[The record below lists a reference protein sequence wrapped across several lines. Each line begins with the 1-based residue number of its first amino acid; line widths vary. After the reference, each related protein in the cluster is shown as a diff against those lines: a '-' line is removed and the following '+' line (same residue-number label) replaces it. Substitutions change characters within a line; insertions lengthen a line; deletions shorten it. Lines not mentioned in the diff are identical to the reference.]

1 MGSLGWKWRR
11 LRAMSAQEVATRLV
25 RAVRERVSPLPKEP
39 PDATWRRHYAAHV
52 PVACLYSTHSK
63 TWRLSLRQNNTKPSG
78 QNSFGGIIASMSAMR
93 FRVLFAIVLLIALM
107 LRMGVVMIV
116 HPGSEQ
122 YDRLYLTYDA
132 RGYHD
137 LAVIFQKDGITK
149 EFMDK
154 VAIVAPG
161 YPLLLGVIYRL
172 FGVNLTPPLIANVI
186 LSVLTCAIV
195 MLLTRRAFGE
205 PASIVAG
212 LLFALHPHSIRFTA
226 ILYSETL
233 FMFITSVFIFSLL
246 NIHEL
251 NKMWWLRLAGVAAIA
266 ALGAFSRISML
277 YFSVLAVL
285 VWLLCNN
292 TGWRLKAQRFAL
304 FVALYLTFLSPWMIY
319 NKIHHDTF
327 KLSISGEY
335 NLLALVVASARADD
349 IDTFHK
355 VKNELINS
363 AYERAKQDGVEDVFK
378 TSPYFL
384 DRAIEEI
391 NKDVGRFIWSQIKGV
406 FNFWFRP
413 VQAQSS
419 RASELV
425 QSGRGIVYY
434 IYYSYV
440 SQLILFLAWIALFF
454 DKGKIPTPWKVLS
467 VVAVIYFA
475 FTVGNAAYSRFFLH
489 ALPYIIP
496 IAAASLVSFQDRI
509 SRLIAK
515 K

>member
-1 MGSLGWKWRR
+1 
-11 LRAMSAQEVATRLV
+11 
-25 RAVRERVSPLPKEP
+25 
-39 PDATWRRHYAAHV
+39 
-52 PVACLYSTHSK
+52 
-63 TWRLSLRQNNTKPSG
+63 
-78 QNSFGGIIASMSAMR
+78 
-93 FRVLFAIVLLIALM
+93 
-107 LRMGVVMIV
+107 
-116 HPGSEQ
+116 
-122 YDRLYLTYDA
+122 
-132 RGYHD
+132 
-137 LAVIFQKDGITK
+137 
-149 EFMDK
+149 
-154 VAIVAPG
+154 
-161 YPLLLGVIYRL
+161 
-172 FGVNLTPPLIANVI
+172 
-186 LSVLTCAIV
+186 

-292 TGWRLKAQRFAL
+292 TGWHLKAQRFAL

-355 VKNELINS
+355 VKIELINS

-391 NKDVGRFIWSQIKGV
+391 NKDVSRFI
-406 FNFWFRP
+406 
-413 VQAQSS
+413 
-419 RASELV
+419 
-425 QSGRGIVYY
+425 
-434 IYYSYV
+434 
-440 SQLILFLAWIALFF
+440 
-454 DKGKIPTPWKVLS
+454 
-467 VVAVIYFA
+467 
-475 FTVGNAAYSRFFLH
+475 
-489 ALPYIIP
+489 
-496 IAAASLVSFQDRI
+496 
-509 SRLIAK
+509 
-515 K
+515 